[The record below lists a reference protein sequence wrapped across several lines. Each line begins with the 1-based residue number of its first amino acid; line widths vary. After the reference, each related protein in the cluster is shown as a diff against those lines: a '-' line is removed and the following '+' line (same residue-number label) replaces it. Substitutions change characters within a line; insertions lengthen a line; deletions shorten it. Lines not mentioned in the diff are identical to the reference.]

1 MKDLTAIDLPDPTQI
16 EIRVLILIE
25 GEETKTYNMSKST
38 ISTFIFFIFLS
49 ISAQNEVDAL
59 RYSLFD
65 NYSTAR
71 VSSLGGSFSALGGN
85 TGSIISNPATLAT
98 YRTNEFS
105 ISLMSSNDNTQ
116 SNYLDNKNSVDR
128 RKLHFQNIGYIQ
140 TINLEN
146 TEGWNR
152 FNYAL
157 TYNRRTDLN
166 RKLSIGGYNEQSTM
180 ANTFLNN
187 AQGTPWEDLNS
198 SSDYL
203 AYYTYL
209 IDTIDTNTWYSNV
222 NQIGQNQYAEISES
236 GSIDDFDISASSAYK
251 DFLFLGASM
260 TMSSINYTFQSRY
273 LENGFNTENEIQA
286 WNFNE
291 NLYVT
296 GFGLNFKIGAIVKP
310 WHFLRLGW
318 AYHSKTY
325 YELEE
330 SYETNMS
337 TITLNLGDHYQDN
350 LHITD
355 PYRIQTPAK
364 AIGSLALVFAKRGLI
379 TFDFE
384 AIDYTSANLSSI
396 YHAGFQT
403 ANNNVANFYQKTNN
417 KKLGIEW
424 RAQGISFRTG
434 YAIFGNPF
442 NSELNNG
449 EKEYLSSGIGFQK
462 GAYFFDIALINC
474 LTEGNYILYND
485 PTLLNPTQ
493 SAEITQSKKSII
505 ISCNYKF

>member
-1 MKDLTAIDLPDPTQI
+1 MLK
-16 EIRVLILIE
+16 
-25 GEETKTYNMSKST
+25 SK
-38 ISTFIFFIFLS
+38 ISLFIFFIFLS

-85 TGSIISNPATLAT
+85 TGSIISNPATPAT

-105 ISLMSSNDNTQ
+105 ISLMSSNENTQ
-116 SNYLDNKNSVDR
+116 SNYLDNKNNIDR
-128 RKLHFQNIGYIQ
+128 RKLNIQNIGYIQ
-140 TINLEN
+140 TIPLEN
-146 TEGWNR
+146 AEGWSR

-166 RKLSIGGYNEQSTM
+166 RRLSIGGYNDQSTM
-180 ANTFLNN
+180 TNVFLNN
-187 AQGTPWEDLNS
+187 AQGTPWENLNS

-203 AYYTYL
+203 AYWTYL
-209 IDTIDTNTWYSNV
+209 IDTVGDVSTYSSSV
-222 NQIGQNQYAEISES
+222 SQIGQNQYAEISES

-260 TMSSINYTFQSRY
+260 TMSSINYSYQSRY
-273 LENGFNTENEIQA
+273 LENGFDNKANDLQA

-296 GFGLNFKIGAIVKP
+296 GLGLNFKIGAVVKP

-330 SYETNMS
+330 SYETSMS
-337 TITLNLGDHYQDN
+337 TIIDPWGESYADN

-355 PYRIQTPAK
+355 PYQIQTPAK
-364 AIGSLALVFAKRGLI
+364 SISSLALIFAKHGLI
-379 TFDFE
+379 TFDLE
-384 AIDYTSANLSSI
+384 IIDYASSNLSSL
-396 YHAGFQT
+396 YHSGFQT
-403 ANNNVANFYQKTNN
+403 ANNNIANFYQKTNN
-417 KKLGIEW
+417 KKIGIEW
-424 RAQGISFRTG
+424 RVQGLSFRTG
-434 YAIFGNPF
+434 YAVFGNPF
-442 NSELNNG
+442 TNELNNG
-449 EKEYLSSGIGFQK
+449 EKEYISSGIGFQK

-474 LTEGNYILYND
+474 LTEGNYIIYND
-485 PTLLNPTQ
+485 PTLLNPAQT
-493 SAEITQSKKSII
+493 AEITQSKKSII